1 MPERA
6 PSKICRVCDQSGPAL
21 MAVVPPAT
29 LGAPEIQALFGEGLK
44 SVPAS
49 QHSGHYTLRHLRGGY
64 LYVFKAVFVLSVL

>member
-1 MPERA
+1 
-6 PSKICRVCDQSGPAL
+6 

-29 LGAPEIQALFGEGLK
+29 LGAPEIQALFGEGLE